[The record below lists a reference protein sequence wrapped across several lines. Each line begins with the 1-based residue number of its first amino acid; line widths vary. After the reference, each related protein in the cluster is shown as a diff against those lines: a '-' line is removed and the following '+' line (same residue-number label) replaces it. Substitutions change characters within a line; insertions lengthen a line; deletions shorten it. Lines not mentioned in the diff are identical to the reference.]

1 MSTAIDTP
9 INTSMI
15 DILISARYVIPVIPL
30 DTVLEN
36 HSVAIHNGKI
46 IDLFPNTA
54 LKQKAYQAK
63 QHHQLDKH
71 ILIPGLINCH
81 GHAAMSLLRGFADDL
96 ALMDWLQNHIW
107 PAEGKWVSESFV
119 FDGSLLA
126 IAEMIK
132 TGTTTYSDMYFFP
145 DQSARAA
152 LQAGV
157 RAQLS
162 FPIFEFPSNW
172 GNNAQEYIH
181 KGLQVRDAYKNHD
194 MINVVFGPH
203 APYTVS
209 NATFEKVAM
218 LAAETDS
225 AIQVH
230 LHETQFEV
238 ESSVQEH
245 GVRPIERLNKL
256 GILTPRTQCVHMT
269 ALNDKDIQTIK
280 DSGSHVIHCPE
291 SNMKLAS
298 GFCPVD
304 KLTKAGINVALG
316 TDSAASNDDLDLL
329 GELKSAALLG
339 KVVAG
344 DPTAL
349 SGHSALRMV
358 TINGAKALGMEEKI
372 GSIEIGKLADLCA
385 VSIDEI
391 DARPLYSP
399 VSSLIYTN
407 SGARVKHVWVNGKQL
422 LNNGALTTLHETELR
437 EKASHWEAK
446 IK

>member
-1 MSTAIDTP
+1 
-9 INTSMI
+9 
-15 DILISARYVIPVIPL
+15 
-30 DTVLEN
+30 
-36 HSVAIHNGKI
+36 
-46 IDLFPNTA
+46 
-54 LKQKAYQAK
+54 
-63 QHHQLDKH
+63 
-71 ILIPGLINCH
+71 
-81 GHAAMSLLRGFADDL
+81 MSLLRGFADDL
-96 ALMDWLQNHIW
+96 ALMDWLQNYIW

-172 GNNAQEYIH
+172 GNNAPEYIH

-218 LAAETDS
+218 LADETDT

-238 ESSVQEH
+238 DSSVQEH
-245 GVRPIERLNKL
+245 GMRPIERLNKL

-269 ALNDKDIQTIK
+269 ALNDNDIQTIK
-280 DSGSHVIHCPE
+280 ASGSHVIHCPE

-407 SGARVKHVWVNGKQL
+407 SGARVKYVWVNGKPL
-422 LNNGALTTLHETELR
+422 LNNGVLTTLHENELR
-437 EKASHWEAK
+437 EKASSWESK